1 AERLGMY
8 IEIIADLPADDPSG
22 FERTVRAAKEA
33 GALCLRSACLSGRRY
48 ETFSTLEE
56 WKRFVIES
64 KGRIDRALPILEKY
78 RMPLGLENHKD
89 WTAEEQVALLKEYGS
104 EYLGACIDTG
114 NNIALLDDPMAVVAR
129 LAWSAPTSPANP
141 CRVLTPSVRP
151 SGCASKRTTSDSA
164 WCMRASNSVFSRQP
178 SANIERADFSLKA
191 EG

>member
-64 KGRIDRALPILEKY
+64 KGRIARALPILEKY

-89 WTAEEQVALLKEYGS
+89 WTTEELVALFKEYSS

-114 NNIALLDDPMAVVAR
+114 NNIALLDDPMDVVER
-129 LAWSAPTSPANP
+129 LAPYAVTTHVKDMAAEEYAEGFLLAEVPLGQGMLDMKRICQVIA
-141 CRVLTPSVRP
+141 RARP
-151 SGCASKRTTSDSA
+151 QAK
-164 WCMRASNSVFSRQP
+164 
-178 SANIERADFSLKA
+178 FSL
-191 EG
+191 E